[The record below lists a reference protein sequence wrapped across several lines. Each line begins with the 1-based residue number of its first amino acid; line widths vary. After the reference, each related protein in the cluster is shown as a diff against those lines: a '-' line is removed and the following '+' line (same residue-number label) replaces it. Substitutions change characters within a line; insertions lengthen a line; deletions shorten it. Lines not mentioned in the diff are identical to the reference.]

1 MKPDELDCILSADDE
16 IVPASGLVASVMDLV
31 RREAS
36 APPPIPFPWA
46 RLAWG
51 VAAVLCLAAWLAWSG
66 VTEPLWEPM
75 LSMSPDAW
83 VSLARQTSDAAA
95 RTGVAWVATAL
106 LVALLSARLAPRLAS
121 PRA

>member
-1 MKPDELDCILSADDE
+1 MKPDELDRILSAEDE
-16 IVPASGLVASVMDLV
+16 IVPASGLLASVMDLV

-36 APPPIPFPWA
+36 APSPIPLPWA

-51 VAAVLCLAAWLAWSG
+51 VAAVLCLAAWLTWSG

-83 VSLARQTSDAAA
+83 ASLAMQAADAAV
-95 RTGVAWVATAL
+95 RTGVAWVATGV
-106 LVALLSARLAPRLAS
+106 LVALLSTRLATRLAS
-121 PRA
+121 PRT

>member
-1 MKPDELDCILSADDE
+1 
-16 IVPASGLVASVMDLV
+16 MDLV
-31 RREAS
+31 RSEAS
-36 APPPIPFPWA
+36 APPPIPFPWV

-51 VAAVLCLAAWLAWSG
+51 LAAVLCLAAWLAWSG

-83 VSLARQTSDAAA
+83 ASLSRQAADAAV
-95 RTGVAWVATAL
+95 RTGVAWVATGL
-106 LVALLSARLAPRLAS
+106 LVALLSARLATRLAS